1 MWDAFALVQRY
12 FGGGYLDLFVDLDR
26 IAVDDLAVEL
36 QGDFD
41 SECAFAGG
49 SGTNDGDDWFHMRK
63 SITAQ
68 MRASSRRA
76 PKSWLREKLITRI

>member
-1 MWDAFALVQRY
+1 V
-12 FGGGYLDLFVDLDR
+12 
-26 IAVDDLAVEL
+26 

-49 SGTNDGDDWFHMRK
+49 SRTNDGDDRVHMRK

-76 PKSWLREKLITRI
+76 PTS